1 MYTSTIETASYDLLL
16 KDLCQTRWYARYEA
30 LNAVYLSFSALVQCL
45 MKLEEDGDAKSQ
57 YEAKGLLNKLLSFE
71 FVVLLIFSRQVM
83 ASTNATTTQLQKED
97 LDILSAVDMLTSL
110 LILLQNLRN
119 DDNSLMNIFAVT
131 VIFIY

>member
-1 MYTSTIETASYDLLL
+1 MYTSTIETTSYGLLL

-83 ASTNATTTQLQKED
+83 ASTNATATQLQKED
-97 LDILSAVDMLTSL
+97 LDIFAVDMLTSL

>member
-1 MYTSTIETASYDLLL
+1 
-16 KDLCQTRWYARYEA
+16 
-30 LNAVYLSFSALVQCL
+30 

-97 LDILSAVDMLTSL
+97 LDIFAVDMLTSL

-119 DDNSLMNIFAVT
+119 DDNSLMNIFAAT

>member
-1 MYTSTIETASYDLLL
+1 
-16 KDLCQTRWYARYEA
+16 
-30 LNAVYLSFSALVQCL
+30 

-71 FVVLLIFSRQVM
+71 LVVLLIFSRQVM